1 MNPTM
6 LALLLALGL
15 ATGPSN
21 AGYRIAPVAVNE
33 RGEVLFRTWRELNPE
48 GAQAFR
54 RADVGWLVVSANGL
68 WREVPHA
75 VAPDTARG
83 DDGDSSRN
91 AALRRQFEAPLA
103 WDDPPASVAPLLRE
117 FGFLPRHAVSP
128 SAGAGRATW
137 SPSRLCVGRR
147 CTAAVAQRTF
157 GGLESETGQGSA
169 MPAAFVRAGIALFH
183 NTAPVEGEP
192 SGAHFPLPPNLIL
205 TREEG
210 LADLGFET
218 WSVDGIAIA
227 SLRPPPP
234 ALRPET
240 FRSGPLADADDPK
253 SAGALLRRRFGPT
266 DEDRVRLLKDGREA
280 LAATC
285 DDFLALL
292 RKGFAPGSTVEIHA
306 AGSALVRCGG
316 LELFS
321 RMHASRERHLDAGE
335 LRAEILDVLPPCV
348 GGMHASDDAHA
359 AAGRASGNRVP
370 WSRFDPEVK
379 AVRELA
385 GFAFGKPGE
394 ETVLTPLAR
403 GDLDGDGRED
413 LLVASIARATQGT
426 WAGCR
431 LFVLTRR
438 AGDPVVRVLAE
449 RALVRGSEICPLPAH

>member
-1 MNPTM
+1 M

-15 ATGPSN
+15 ATGPSA
-21 AGYRIAPVAVNE
+21 AGYRIVPVAANE

-48 GAQAFR
+48 GAQALR

-68 WREVPHA
+68 WREVSHA

-83 DDGDSSRN
+83 DEADFSRS
-91 AALRRQFEAPLA
+91 AVLRKEFEGPLD
-103 WDDPPASVAPLLRE
+103 WDHPPASVAPLLRE

-137 SPSRLCVGRR
+137 SPSRLCEGRR
-147 CTAAVAQRTF
+147 CTAAVAQRTL
-157 GGLESETGQGSA
+157 GGLESEAGQGSA
-169 MPAAFVRAGIALFH
+169 VPAAFVRAGIALFH
-183 NTAPVEGEP
+183 NTVPIEGEP
-192 SGAHFPLPPNLIL
+192 SGARFPLPPNLIL

-234 ALRPET
+234 ALRPEA
-240 FRSGPLADADDPK
+240 FRGGPLADADGPK
-253 SAGALLRRRFGPT
+253 TARALLRRRFRPT
-266 DEDRVRLLKDGREA
+266 DDARVRLLKDGREA

-285 DDFLALL
+285 EEFLALL
-292 RKGFAPGSTVEIHA
+292 EKGFAPGSTMEIHA
-306 AGSALVRCGG
+306 AGSALLRCGG
-316 LELFS
+316 LKLFS
-321 RMHASRERHLDAGE
+321 SMKASRERHLDVRE

-348 GGMHASDDAHA
+348 GGMHASADAHV
-359 AAGRASGNRVP
+359 AAGRASSNRVP
-370 WSRFDPEVK
+370 WSRFDPDVK
-379 AVRELA
+379 EVRERA
-385 GFAFGKPGE
+385 GFAFGMPGE

-413 LLVASIARATQGT
+413 LLVASTARATEGT
-426 WAGCR
+426 WVSYR

-438 AGDPVVRVLAE
+438 AGDPVVRIVGE
-449 RALVRGSEICPLPAH
+449 RALFHGSEICPLPAH